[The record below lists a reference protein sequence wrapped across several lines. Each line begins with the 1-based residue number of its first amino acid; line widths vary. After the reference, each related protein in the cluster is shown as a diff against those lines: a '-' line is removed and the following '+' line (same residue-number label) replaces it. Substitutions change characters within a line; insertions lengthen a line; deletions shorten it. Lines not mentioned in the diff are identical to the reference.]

1 MRRVP
6 VLHRFGLSA
15 LLLVTVLVLT
25 DSEGAQSHAASPG
38 QALQPQTA
46 TDWFR
51 RADDLTNLRVPGSAP
66 FHMKVTFHAW
76 PGEDFVQPGQSPI
89 LTGDGSYDEIWL
101 SPEKW
106 RREVTLGSYH
116 AIEVWA
122 NGVRKFR
129 ASSDYEPSRVL
140 MLLDALLDTV
150 PRNFLFPELERAEP
164 KWKLHRGNAGDAQVV
179 LLRFNRNSEYII
191 PASSTY
197 EFSFDGLLLRASS
210 AGLTMVWQDRK
221 SSGGK
226 WFPRTFPSEPGTI
239 TSSRRASRLARPA
252 PQTLGRFSFPAKP
265 RIPVRR
271 SARCSTTKSSPLP
284 SFPRRCRCFLSP
296 KPESWAAR
304 LSTGTAFPARSK
316 LSAMSIAASEKTG

>member
-1 MRRVP
+1 

-51 RADDLTNLRVPGSAP
+51 RADNLTNLRVPGSAP
-66 FHMKVTFHAW
+66 FHIKVTFHAW
-76 PGEDFVQPGQSPI
+76 PGEDFAQPGQSPI

-116 AIEVWA
+116 AIEVRA
-122 NGVRKFR
+122 NGVRKFQ

-150 PRNFLFPELERAEP
+150 PRNFLSPELERAEP

-179 LLRFNRNSEYII
+179 LLRFNRNSEYI

-210 AGLTMVWQDRK
+210 AGLTTVWQDQQ

-226 WFPRTFPSEPGTI
+226 WFPRSLSIGTRHDNLLTASITLSSPGTTDAGTFQLPGEAADPGSTLRPLQYYEVKPASI
-239 TSSRRASRLARPA
+239 LPTVLPVLSRAETGIMGA
-252 PQTLGRFSFPAKP
+252 P
-265 RIPVRR
+265 
-271 SARCSTTKSSPLP
+271 
-284 SFPRRCRCFLSP
+284 
-296 KPESWAAR
+296 

-316 LSAMSIAASEKTG
+316 LSAMSVAASEKTG